1 MGRSMGWLALGSF
14 ILFLFMRAW
23 WWLNSFVPLVRYVQA
38 TFVLLLLMW
47 GCSVG
52 IIVERFL
59 RYRVAHNRSR
69 AFLQQVAGAMC
80 KGDLD
85 QVIAI
90 AARNDRSPIAKVAEC
105 GLASFQGAV
114 PLLSDAGVI
123 ETAKRALRRSVRVVH
138 GDLRRGLHILASI
151 AFTAPLVGAFGT
163 VVGITDLFWRGYDM
177 AKSAW
182 IAFMAERLAE
192 ALAPTALSLLVA
204 VPTVWSYK
212 YLHSELGAFD
222 LEMDGA
228 SLRLTN
234 HLTNYL
240 GQRN

>member
-14 ILFLFMRAW
+14 ILFLFMCAW
-23 WWLNSFVPLVRYVQA
+23 WWLNSFIPLVRHVQA

-90 AARNDRSPIAKVAEC
+90 AARNDRSPIAKVAGC

-114 PLLSDAGVI
+114 PLLSDAAVI
-123 ETAKRALRRSVRVVH
+123 ETAKRALRRSGRVVH

-151 AFTAPLVGAFGT
+151 AFAAPLVGAFGT
-163 VVGITDLFWRGYDM
+163 VVGIIDSFQGCGAARSTCM
-177 AKSAW
+177 AAT
-182 IAFMAERLAE
+182 ADGLAE
-192 ALAPTALSLLVA
+192 ALVPTALSLLLA

-212 YLHSELGAFD
+212 YLHSELEAFD
-222 LEMDGA
+222 LEMDGE
-228 SLRLTN
+228 SLRLTS

-240 GQRN
+240 GQKK